1 MGEAKRVSFF
11 AEGASHL
18 NEAVYRICYSIA
30 RHLMPFIHAEVFKK
44 AFLAGAEVMFAGF
57 QNKEKIV
64 EQISKLPLSADTSAR
79 RCEDLSGDV
88 FKQLLSKLRA
98 CSDYSMALDESTG
111 RNYIAQLL
119 VSVRYFDNG
128 VSEDILSL
136 IPLKGTTTA
145 ADIYNALLQFG
156 DENELTGD
164 NFVSICMDCASSML
178 GRRTGLVT
186 IFR

>member
-1 MGEAKRVSFF
+1 MSEAKRVSFF
-11 AEGASHL
+11 AEGAGHL
-18 NEAVYRICYSIA
+18 NKASYRICHSLAHY
-30 RHLMPFIHAEVFKK
+30 LVPFVHAEVFKK

-57 QNKEKIV
+57 PNKEKLV
-64 EQISKLPLSADTSAR
+64 EQISKLPRSADTPAS

-98 CSDYSMALDESTG
+98 CPAWSIAVDESTD
-111 RNYIAQLL
+111 RNDIAQPL
-119 VSVRYFDNG
+119 VSVRCFHNG
-128 VSEDILSL
+128 VSEDILCL

-164 NFVSICMDCASSML
+164 NFVSICMYCASSML